1 MKRKTTVYIA
11 GKISGDLK
19 YREKFAEAQR
29 ELEAAGFIVLNPAIL
44 PDGFTYGAYM
54 RICMAMLNECDTVCF
69 LPDWEESDV
78 AKAEYAFV
86 SATKKDFFLLEDRR
100 KKL

>member
-11 GKISGDLK
+11 GKINGDLK

-29 ELEAAGFIVLNPAIL
+29 ELESAGFIVLNPAIL

-69 LPDWEESDV
+69 LPDWEESDG

-86 SATKKDFFLLEDRR
+86 SATKKDFFFLEDRR
-100 KKL
+100 EKL